1 VSPKRAIALAMI
13 VGSACAVGLTGC
25 KGSEGK
31 ERGARGAA
39 SAEGPR
45 EVTLEQVTET
55 LVSETVEVSGTLAA
69 DQEVTLAA
77 KVAGRLASISVDL
90 ASRVKTGDALAQI
103 ETTDYEL
110 RVQQAEAQVA
120 QARAQLGLPPG
131 GTDSALDP
139 ETTAIVREARAAAS
153 EAQTN
158 LTRARTLASE
168 GITSQMQ
175 LDAAETAAVR
185 AEAALQT
192 AIEEV
197 RIREATMR
205 QRMSELRI
213 ARQQL
218 ADTVLRSPLDGIV
231 AMRVGSV
238 GEYFSAGTAVLRVV
252 RINPLR
258 LKVSVPEREAQALRE
273 GQTVEVKLEND
284 PSVYTGKLARLAP
297 SLDQQSRTLAI
308 EADIE
313 NPGTLRPGSFV
324 RSKIVVGQRPRPTV
338 SKSALLAFAG
348 IEKVITVEQG
358 KAVEKRVTTGKRVGD
373 RVEIVSG
380 VKLGDRVVTTPGSLQ
395 QGQAVRVRSG
405 V

>member
-1 VSPKRAIALAMI
+1 MLLRSKLGVALLAA
-13 VGSACAVGLTGC
+13 GLSAGVAGC
-25 KGSEGK
+25 NSEGGK

-45 EVTLEQVTET
+45 EVVLEQVTET

-69 DQEVTLAA
+69 DEEVTLAA

-90 ASRVKTGDALAQI
+90 ASPVKTGDALAQI

-120 QARAQLGLPPG
+120 QARAQLGLPPF
-131 GTDSALDP
+131 GTETAVDP
-139 ETTAIVREARAAAS
+139 EATAVVREARAAAS
-153 EAQTN
+153 EANTN
-158 LTRARTLASE
+158 LGRARALASE

-185 AEAALQT
+185 AEAGLQT

-205 QRMSELRI
+205 QRLSELRI

-238 GEYFSAGTAVLRVV
+238 GEYFAAGTPVLRIV

-258 LKVSVPEREAQALRE
+258 LKVAVPEREAAALRA
-273 GQTVEVKLEND
+273 GQVVEVKLEND
-284 PSVYTGKLARLAP
+284 PTLYTGKVARLAP
-297 SLDQQSRTLAI
+297 SLDQQSRTLSI
-308 EADIE
+308 EADIV

-324 RSKIVVGQRPRPTV
+324 RSKVVVGQAPRPTISKGALV
-338 SKSALLAFAG
+338 SFAG
-348 IEKVITVEQG
+348 IEKVIIVEQG
-358 KAVEKRVTTGKRVGD
+358 KAVERRVTTGRRVGD

-380 VKLGDRVVTTPGSLQ
+380 LKTGERVVSTPGTLQ

-405 V
+405 A

>member
-1 VSPKRAIALAMI
+1 MLLRSKLGVALLAA
-13 VGSACAVGLTGC
+13 GLSAGVAGC
-25 KGSEGK
+25 NSEGGK

-45 EVTLEQVTET
+45 EVVLEQVTET

-69 DQEVTLAA
+69 DEEVTLAA

-90 ASRVKTGDALAQI
+90 ASPVKTGEALAQI

-120 QARAQLGLPPG
+120 QARAQLGLPPF
-131 GTDSALDP
+131 GTETAVDP
-139 ETTAIVREARAAAS
+139 EATAVVREARAAAS
-153 EAQTN
+153 EANTN
-158 LTRARTLASE
+158 LGRARALASE

-185 AEAALQT
+185 AEAGLQT

-197 RIREATMR
+197 RIRDATMR
-205 QRMSELRI
+205 QRLSELRI

-238 GEYFSAGTAVLRVV
+238 GEYFAAGTPVLRIV

-258 LKVSVPEREAQALRE
+258 LKVAVPEREAAALRA
-273 GQTVEVKLEND
+273 GQVVEVKL
-284 PSVYTGKLARLAP
+284 
-297 SLDQQSRTLAI
+297 
-308 EADIE
+308 
-313 NPGTLRPGSFV
+313 
-324 RSKIVVGQRPRPTV
+324 
-338 SKSALLAFAG
+338 
-348 IEKVITVEQG
+348 
-358 KAVEKRVTTGKRVGD
+358 
-373 RVEIVSG
+373 
-380 VKLGDRVVTTPGSLQ
+380 
-395 QGQAVRVRSG
+395 
-405 V
+405 

>member
-1 VSPKRAIALAMI
+1 MCPRSNLTAALLA
-13 VGSACAVGLTGC
+13 VVACACAAGC
-25 KGSEGK
+25 NQAGENKG
-31 ERGARGAA
+31 GARGAA

-45 EVTLEQVTET
+45 EVVLEQVKEA

-69 DQEVTLAA
+69 DEEVTLAA

-90 ASRVKTGDALAQI
+90 ASPVKTGDALAQI
-103 ETTDYEL
+103 ETTDYQL

-120 QARAQLGLPPG
+120 QARAQLGLAPF
-131 GTDSALDP
+131 GTETAVDP
-139 ETTAIVREARAAAS
+139 EATAVVREARAAAS
-153 EAQTN
+153 EAKTN
-158 LTRARTLASE
+158 LGRARALASE

-185 AEAALQT
+185 AEAGLQT

-205 QRMSELRI
+205 QRLSELRI

-238 GEYFSAGTAVLRVV
+238 GEYFAAGTPVLRVV

-258 LKVSVPEREAQALRE
+258 LKVSVPEREAAALRT
-273 GQTVEVKLEND
+273 GQTVEVRLEND
-284 PSVYTGKLARLAP
+284 PALYTGKIARLAP
-297 SLDQQSRTLAI
+297 SLDPQSRTLAI

-313 NPGTLRPGSFV
+313 NPGNLRPGSFV
-324 RSKIVVGQRPRPTV
+324 RSKIVVGQTPRPTI
-338 SKSALLAFAG
+338 SKSALVSFAG
-348 IEKVITVEQG
+348 IEKVITVENG
-358 KAVEKRVTTGKRVGD
+358 KAVEKRVTTGRRVGD

-380 VKLGDRVVTTPGSLQ
+380 LKVGERVISAPGTLQ

-405 V
+405 A

>member
-1 VSPKRAIALAMI
+1 MCSRSKLTVALLA
-13 VGSACAVGLTGC
+13 AALCAGAAGC
-25 KGSEGK
+25 KAEGGK
-31 ERGARGAA
+31 DPSARGAP

-45 EVTLEQVTET
+45 EVVLEQVVEG

-69 DQEVTLAA
+69 DEEVTLAA

-90 ASRVKTGDALAQI
+90 ASPVKTGDALAQI
-103 ETTDYEL
+103 ETTDYQL

-120 QARAQLGLPPG
+120 QARAQLGLAPS
-131 GTDSALDP
+131 GTETAVDP
-139 ETTAIVREARAAAS
+139 ESTAVVREARAAAS
-153 EAQTN
+153 EAKTN
-158 LTRARTLASE
+158 LGRARALASE

-185 AEAALQT
+185 AEAGLQT

-205 QRMSELRI
+205 QRLSELRI

-238 GEYFSAGTAVLRVV
+238 GEYFSAGTPILRVV

-258 LKVSVPEREAQALRE
+258 LKVAVPEREAAALRP
-273 GQTVEVKLEND
+273 GQVVEVKLEND
-284 PSVYTGKLARLAP
+284 PTVYTGKVARLAP

-313 NPGTLRPGSFV
+313 NPGNLRPGSFV
-324 RSKIVVGQRPRPTV
+324 RSTILVGQKPRPTV
-338 SKSALLAFAG
+338 SKSALVSFAG
-348 IEKVITVEQG
+348 IEKVIMVEQG
-358 KAVEKRVTTGKRVGD
+358 KAVERRVTTGRRVGE
-373 RVEIVSG
+373 RIEIVSG
-380 VKLGDRVVTTPGSLQ
+380 LKVGERVVTAPGTLQ
-395 QGQAVRVRSG
+395 QGQPVKVRSG
-405 V
+405 A